1 MTALEARRRKFE
13 ARLGRL
19 LIGVTYV
26 AVALLLVGVALMAA
40 NGISPLAGG
49 PALEL
54 ATMPARLVAGDP
66 AAFLWL
72 GLLAVIA
79 TPVTRVVAAAIGFAR
94 TGDRLLFLAAIGIL
108 ATIFASVASVVL
120 AGVSPAPGA

>member
-1 MTALEARRRKFE
+1 MTALE

-26 AVALLLVGVALMAA
+26 AVALLFVGVALMAA

-54 ATMPARLVAGDP
+54 TTMPARLVAGDP

-94 TGDRLLFLAAIGIL
+94 TGDRLLLLAAIGIL
-108 ATIFASVASVVL
+108 VIILASVASVVL
-120 AGVSPAPGA
+120 GSAG